1 MSCVKL
7 GFMFGIAI
15 VEDDVDLAR
24 LMKGVLE
31 HEGYRVELYG
41 KGADFLQQV
50 HRGVEMLDLVLSDYR
65 LPDQDGLS
73 LYLAARAA
81 GLNTPYMLMTAYAD
95 VDVAVQAIKAGVA
108 DYLIKPIKPEVLVQ
122 RVQLHQQKGALEEE
136 VFFYHLGKRV
146 VGESP
151 QMQEILRRLSRVA
164 NSKASILLMGE
175 SGTGKEVLARMLHN
189 ISNRKEARFVA
200 VNLSAVPDTLFE
212 AEFFGYRKGAFTS
225 AVRDHEGYAR
235 MAHYGTLFLDEIG
248 EMPVTSQA
256 KLLRLLEEKIVQP
269 LGSVETHEV
278 DFRVISATNRDLPA
292 LVKDGKFREDL
303 YYRLAVISLVIPAL
317 RERPSDI
324 IPLARHLLKELSAEE
339 EREVL
344 DFTPQAQEKLLTSS
358 WPGNVRELKN
368 RIHEALLATDE
379 KWIDVPNLNLGPK
392 EFGGESEI
400 TFSYDQSKADFERRY
415 ALRLMRA
422 AAGNVNRAAELSNL
436 SRKAVYDLLKRH
448 GLSPQD
454 FRA

>member
-1 MSCVKL
+1 
-7 GFMFGIAI
+7 MFSIAI
-15 VEDDVDLAR
+15 VEDDLALAR
-24 LMKGVLE
+24 LMQGVLT
-31 HEGYRVELYG
+31 HEGCHVEIFSSALQFLERIS
-41 KGADFLQQV
+41 KQADAF
-50 HRGVEMLDLVLSDYR
+50 DLVLSDYR
-65 LPDQDGLS
+65 LPDQDGLNLFLS
-73 LYLAARAA
+73 ARSA
-81 GLNTPYMLMTAYAD
+81 GVEAPTMLMTAHAD
-95 VDVAVQAIKAGVA
+95 IDIAVQAIKAGVS
-108 DYLIKPIKPEVLVQ
+108 DYLLKPIKPEVLIQKVS
-122 RVQLHQQKGALEEE
+122 LHRQKGALQEE

-151 QMQEILRRLSRVA
+151 QMQDILRRLSRVA

-235 MAHYGTLFLDEIG
+235 MAHNGALFLDEIG
-248 EMPVTSQA
+248 EMPITSQA

-269 LGSVETHEV
+269 LGSVETQNV
-278 DFRVISATNRDLPA
+278 DFRVISATNRDLPTY
-292 LVKDGKFREDL
+292 VKEGKFREDL

-324 IPLARHLLKELSAEE
+324 IPLARHLLKELALEE
-339 EREVL
+339 GKDAL
-344 DFTPQAQEKLLTSS
+344 DFTPQAQEKLLTYA

-368 RIHEALLATDE
+368 RVHEALLATDE
-379 KWIDVPNLNLGPK
+379 RWIDVPHLNLAGRD
-392 EFGGESEI
+392 FGTETEV
-400 TFSYDQSKADFERRY
+400 TLSYDQSKGDFERRY
-415 ALRLMRA
+415 AMRLMRA
-422 AAGNVNRAAELSNL
+422 AAGNVNRAAELSHL

-448 GLSPQD
+448 QLSPD
-454 FRA
+454 TFRS